1 MNKIW
6 IIAKRE
12 LRSFFDSLMAYI
24 MIILFLGFTGF
35 FTWISGSDIFF
46 INQASLGAFF
56 NIAYWSLFFFIP
68 MLTMR
73 LLAEEQK
80 TGTIELLLTKDVSD
94 WQVVAGKFLSTFLLI
109 AITLALTIP
118 YYITVANL
126 GQIDH
131 GEVWSGYLGL
141 LLMSAAYISIGIF
154 ASSLTNNQIVAILI
168 ALAIGILFHI
178 IFGFLTRATSGMTAE
193 IFNYLDLNTHYESIT
208 RGVIDSKD
216 IIYFLTLIFGGL
228 VAAESMLAKRSTN

>member
-6 IIAKRE
+6 IIARRE

-35 FTWISGSDIFF
+35 FTWLYGSDIFF
-46 INQASLGAFF
+46 INQASLSAFF
-56 NIAYWSLFFFIP
+56 NIAYWTLFFFIP

-80 TGTIELLLTKDVSD
+80 TGTIELLLTKAVND
-94 WQVVAGKFLSTFLLI
+94 WQVVVGKFLSTFLLI

-126 GQIDH
+126 GEVDH
-131 GEVWSGYLGL
+131 GEILTGYLGL
-141 LLMSAAYISIGIF
+141 LLMSASYISIGLF
-154 ASSLTNNQIVAILI
+154 ASSITNNQIVAIL
-168 ALAIGILFHI
+168 LSLFIGIFFHI
-178 IFGFLTRATSGMTAE
+178 IFRFLASATPGMWGE
-193 IFNYLDLNTHYESIT
+193 VFNYLNLNTHYESIT
-208 RGVIDSKD
+208 RGFIDTKN
-216 IIYFLTLIFGGL
+216 IVYFLTLIFGGL
-228 VAAESMLAKRSTN
+228 VAAESMLARRSTN

>member
-1 MNKIW
+1 MHKIW

-24 MIILFLGFTGF
+24 MIVLFLGFTGF
-35 FTWISGSDIFF
+35 FTWFFGRDIFF
-46 INQASLGAFF
+46 MKDASLSVFF
-56 NIAYWSLFFFIP
+56 NIAYWTLFFFIP

-80 TGTIELLLTKDVSD
+80 TGTIELLLTKAVND

-109 AITLALTIP
+109 CIALALTIP
-118 YYITVANL
+118 YYITVSNL
-126 GQIDH
+126 GEIDH
-131 GEVWSGYLGL
+131 GQVWTGYLGL
-141 LLMSAAYISIGIF
+141 LLMSAAYISIGLF

-168 ALAIGILFHI
+168 ALAIGILFHM
-178 IFGFLTRATSGMTAE
+178 IFGFITQVTSGLTAE
-193 IFNYLDLNTHYESIT
+193 VFSYLDLNTHYASIT
-208 RGVIDSKD
+208 RGVIDTKD
-216 IIYFLTLIFGGL
+216 LIYFITIIIGGL